1 MNVWSIFPVAFSYWK
16 MVIIV
21 RKWQKSNFYFDTDL
35 GNSLLATM
43 KIRKEKKKPNNT
55 HTQPELDSAAEGSN
69 CSPTHFR
76 HKGQHTQ
83 PIGQGV
89 SNC

>member
-1 MNVWSIFPVAFSYWK
+1 

-21 RKWQKSNFYFDTDL
+21 RKWQKSNFYFDIDL

-43 KIRKEKKKPNNT
+43 KIRKEKKKPITHTHNLSWTLQQKALIALPHISGTKGNT
-55 HTQPELDSAAEGSN
+55 HNPLG
-69 CSPTHFR
+69 R
-76 HKGQHTQ
+76 
-83 PIGQGV
+83 GV